1 MPRLVRL
8 VLLPERLAQQIE
20 QLLAQRLQRIVRL
33 QQAAL
38 FADRLELSLDLA
50 QVEIAA
56 MGDEALHAKPGGH
69 ALFRQIGQA

>member
-1 MPRLVRL
+1 MLRPVGL

-20 QLLAQRLQRIVRL
+20 KLLAQGLQRIVRL

-50 QVEIAA
+50 QVEITA
-56 MGDEALHAKPGGH
+56 MGDVRA
-69 ALFRQIGQA
+69 